1 MDINELMTY
10 LLTPVAQVAVII
22 GLAEIIKRVGVEN
35 KYIPM
40 IDLALG
46 LVSGVFVY
54 GYMMEFGIAKGIL
67 LGIALGLSAC
77 GLFSGIKNTVE
88 RVEK

>member
-10 LLTPVAQVAVII
+10 LLTPMAQVAVII
-22 GLAEIIKRVGVEN
+22 GLAEIIKRAGLDA
-35 KYIPM
+35 KYIPVLD
-40 IDLALG
+40 IILG
-46 LVSGVFVY
+46 LISGVCVY
-54 GYMMEFGIAKGIL
+54 GYMMGYGIAKGIL

-88 RVEK
+88 RIE

>member
-10 LLTPVAQVAVII
+10 LLTPMAQVAVII
-22 GLAEIIKRVGVEN
+22 GLAEIIKRAGLDA
-35 KYIPM
+35 KYIPVLD
-40 IDLALG
+40 IILG
-46 LVSGVFVY
+46 LISGVCVY
-54 GYMMEFGIAKGIL
+54 GYMMDFGIAKGIL

-88 RVEK
+88 RIE

>member
-10 LLTPVAQVAVII
+10 LLTPMAQVAVII
-22 GLAEIIKRVGVEN
+22 GLAEIIKRAGLDA
-35 KYIPM
+35 KYIPVLD
-40 IDLALG
+40 IFLG
-46 LVSGVFVY
+46 LISGVCVY
-54 GYMMEFGIAKGIL
+54 GYMMGYGIAKGIL

-88 RVEK
+88 RIE

>member
-10 LLTPVAQVAVII
+10 LLTPMAQVAVII
-22 GLAEIIKRVGVEN
+22 GLAEIIKRAGLDA
-35 KYIPM
+35 KYIPVLD
-40 IDLALG
+40 IILG
-46 LVSGVFVY
+46 LISGVCVY
-54 GYMMEFGIAKGIL
+54 GYMMEYGIAKGIL

-88 RVEK
+88 RIE